1 MSLVLWILQVVLAA
15 MFAMAGFSKLTQPRQ
30 KLAWRLPWVE
40 GFSPATAALIG
51 TLELAAAL
59 ALILPASTGIIP
71 ALTPL
76 AATGLV
82 VLMVLAATTHA
93 PQGARRDRRGRR
105 TSDPG
110 ERGRPG
116 ALRPIPLLS
125 TISAASHP
133 HLTKE

>member
-15 MFAMAGFSKLTQPRQ
+15 MFAMAGFSKLAQPRQ

-82 VLMVLAATTHA
+82 VAMVLAATTHA
-93 PQGARRDRRGRR
+93 RRREPAAIALDAVLLTPASVAARGRLGPYP
-105 TSDPG
+105 S
-110 ERGRPG
+110 
-116 ALRPIPLLS
+116 
-125 TISAASHP
+125 
-133 HLTKE
+133 

>member
-15 MFAMAGFSKLTQPRQ
+15 MFAMAGFTKLTQPPRQ

-59 ALILPASTGIIP
+59 ALVLPASSGITP
-71 ALTPL
+71 ALAPL

-93 PQGARRDRRGRR
+93 RRREPAATALDAVLVTPARVAARGRFGPYP
-105 TSDPG
+105 S
-110 ERGRPG
+110 
-116 ALRPIPLLS
+116 
-125 TISAASHP
+125 
-133 HLTKE
+133 

>member
-15 MFAMAGFSKLTQPRQ
+15 MFAMAGFTKLTQPRV

-93 PQGARRDRRGRR
+93 CRREPAAIAVDAVLLTPASMAARGRFG
-105 TSDPG
+105 PY
-110 ERGRPG
+110 PC
-116 ALRPIPLLS
+116 
-125 TISAASHP
+125 
-133 HLTKE
+133 

>member
-82 VLMVLAATTHA
+82 VAMVLAATTHA
-93 PQGARRDRRGRR
+93 RRREPAAIALDAVLLTPASVAARGRLGPYP
-105 TSDPG
+105 S
-110 ERGRPG
+110 
-116 ALRPIPLLS
+116 
-125 TISAASHP
+125 
-133 HLTKE
+133 

>member
-82 VLMVLAATTHA
+82 VLMVLAATTH
-93 PQGARRDRRGRR
+93 GRRREPAAIAVDAVLLTPASMAARGRFG
-105 TSDPG
+105 PY
-110 ERGRPG
+110 PC
-116 ALRPIPLLS
+116 
-125 TISAASHP
+125 
-133 HLTKE
+133 